1 MIGETGQNEGI
12 RRPPERLRFVAQSFA
27 AGFDELQAR
36 GRGSIGPLH
45 RFQRINQAVTRGE
58 LRVNYDAVL
67 RRAYMDR

>member
-36 GRGSIGPLH
+36 GRGPSVPSIDS
-45 RFQRINQAVTRGE
+45 RESIRQ
-58 LRVNYDAVL
+58 
-67 RRAYMDR
+67 